1 MTADLPNRTPQQIQD
16 QLDLELKDQARDQL
30 HDHAIDQA
38 HDHDLQFNNVPNQ
51 LTMLRIAC
59 VPVVVGLLF
68 IQTPLGD
75 FFAALAFGIAAI
87 TDYFDGYIARKRK
100 IVTVYGKLMDPLADK
115 FLVVCSLIMLQ
126 YLGRIHPIV
135 VMILVSRELG
145 ITGLRALAS
154 AEGVI
159 ISASGGGKW
168 KAAIQMVAIPFLM
181 LRQGLL
187 GIPVFYLGMG
197 MLYVSI
203 AMSIWSAKDYVVDFI
218 KALREQRKQKSHLR
232 KTARAA
238 RHAARA
244 ARFEIKARRKAEKS
258 DHKT

>member
-1 MTADLPNRTPQQIQD
+1 MTVDLPNRTPQQIQD
-16 QLDLELKDQARDQL
+16 QLDLELKDQA

-59 VPVVVGLLF
+59 VPLVVGLLF
-68 IQTPLGD
+68 IETPLGD
-75 FFAALAFGIAAI
+75 FFAALTFAVAAI

-181 LRQGLL
+181 LKQGLL

>member
-1 MTADLPNRTPQQIQD
+1 MTVDLPHRTPQQVQD

-59 VPVVVGLLF
+59 VPLVVGLLF

-75 FFAALAFGIAAI
+75 FFAAVTFAVAAI

-181 LRQGLL
+181 LRQGLFE
-187 GIPVFYLGMG
+187 IPVFYLGMG

-218 KALREQRKQKSHLR
+218 KALREQRKQKAHLR

-244 ARFEIKARRKAEKS
+244 ARFEMKARRKAEKS
-258 DHKT
+258 DTKS